1 MYLFTMVGVWPIIHW
16 DSLKSKRIYE
26 IGSAILYYYYLEYIF
41 RAYFK
46 LYLLLTTDTLYIEEI
61 LGNLCITLIYTVSL
75 FRLKAFNTEAIRTLF
90 TNIIDEEKLILNNS
104 DPEIRRMYMSSVKDT
119 VNYNILFL
127 FNGWVVSFLYFI
139 HPFFM
144 ELPTQIVNN
153 ETVTLRTLPLSTW
166 WPIDI
171 QEHYWLA
178 YCWNVFDGTLGSSYV
193 INSDI
198 LTFSLI
204 VFALSQVKI
213 LGYKLRQ
220 FPTYR
225 ETGNKEE
232 DNKNIQLEFVTLVK
246 EHKKVISYIDT
257 FNEGMKYV
265 MLFDFLQCSVQL
277 ATITLQL
284 LVMEINVQNVIF
296 VGEFLLTMLI
306 RLVIYYF
313 NANEVMYQSQHLALD
328 IWNSRWYEQNEKLKR
343 MMLIFIVR
351 SQKPLRFLIGP
362 FGVMSLET
370 FISILKATYSYIM
383 IFINTNT

>member
-1 MYLFTMVGVWPIIHW
+1 MKFPDNKLLKISMYLFTMVGVWPIIHW

-313 NANEVMYQSQHLALD
+313 NANEVMYQARITL
-328 IWNSRWYEQNEKLKR
+328 
-343 MMLIFIVR
+343 
-351 SQKPLRFLIGP
+351 
-362 FGVMSLET
+362 
-370 FISILKATYSYIM
+370 
-383 IFINTNT
+383 

>member
-1 MYLFTMVGVWPIIHW
+1 MKFPDNKLLKISMYLFTMVGVWPIIHW

-370 FISILKATYSYIM
+370 FISVT
-383 IFINTNT
+383 